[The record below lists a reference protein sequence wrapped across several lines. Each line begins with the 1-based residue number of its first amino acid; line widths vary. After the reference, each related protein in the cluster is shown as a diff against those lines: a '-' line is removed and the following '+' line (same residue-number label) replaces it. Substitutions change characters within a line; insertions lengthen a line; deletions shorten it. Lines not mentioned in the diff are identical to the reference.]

1 MPPSLAFESESQKGL
16 VEQLQARI
24 AELEDQVQRSQQEL
38 ELSKASHQA
47 AEARLRYVLDNT
59 TASLI
64 CFRVYADCTWEYEYQ
79 SAGAERLFGF
89 TAAELMADPNCWN
102 SRVHPEDWEQVILPL
117 FEAFLAEGEATAE
130 YRFFHRDGSLR
141 WISAAYVSHRD
152 EVANCWLVNG
162 CAVDITERKAT
173 EERLRV
179 QEERLRLALEL
190 TNTGFWD
197 WNPQCNQGTWNA
209 NHFRLLGL
217 EPQDPPVGYETWRN
231 CVHPD
236 DLEVTEA
243 TVLDSLQTG
252 KNLYVEYRVIHP
264 DGTVRWMTSRGKALY
279 NAAGEAVRMVGTIVD
294 ISDRKQAEA
303 ERQAAEV
310 NLRRYERLVEVT
322 PDLMALVDRSYR
334 YQLAN
339 PACLEWVPD
348 HLEGL
353 VGHTVAD
360 IIGEATF
367 QTQYKAYFDRCLRGE
382 TVRFEAWFD
391 SPKGQRHFMSVV
403 LAPYSEQAGTIAGVV
418 ITARDLTNLK
428 QAETALQ
435 HQQRLTDQIAEATL
449 ALLYVY
455 DLIENRNVYVNPQV
469 ESILGYSPEEI
480 QAMGSHLFVR
490 LVHPADLPRLS
501 QNFQRCFTLADGEVL
516 ELEYRM
522 QHKNGEWRWLLSR
535 DKVFSRTATG
545 AAHQIIGVATD
556 ITDLKQT
563 EFSLR
568 TAQQQYQTLV
578 ENSPDMIRRFD
589 TELRYIYVSPAVTR
603 LMGMP
608 AASFLGK
615 TCREIGMPEPLV
627 HAWETLAQRLL
638 ATGEKQIAEF
648 EALTLVGMRSFETV
662 VVPEWDASGKI
673 ESILSI
679 SRDVTERKAA
689 ERALRQSELRFHEIS
704 EASPANIYIIVR
716 RVDGSFYF
724 EHISRAVEVI
734 YEVPVEAILA
744 DANILFD
751 CIHPDDRAGYDAA
764 VAASLATLDLFH
776 HEWRVVNPS
785 GTVKWLR
792 GQSRPKRRDNGEV
805 AWYGVVTDVTDRKAA
820 EQALQ
825 RQVRREQSVNRLVR
839 AIRQSLDLNA
849 IVATAATEV
858 ARIMP
863 IDHAVIA
870 QYLPERKCWRHIAAY
885 DQSGIVQHDLVR
897 EIPDE
902 NNSFAERLKC
912 GEVVQVADVNQIDDD
927 VNRAIAQ
934 TCVGAWLLVPVVVN
948 GATWGSFSLR
958 RQQAIAAWPPEQIEL
973 AQALADQMAIAIQ
986 QSQLFHQVQQLNQ
999 NLEQQVQQ
1007 RTAQLKLAL
1016 SVARMGTWEWDLRT
1030 DRQVWSQENYELWGF
1045 RTDEQ
1050 QRVLLQDG
1058 TEVSPYPTFQLVQRC
1073 IHPDDREYMEQ
1084 KLQEAREQ
1092 GSIYEAEHRLVWPD
1106 GQVRWRYSRGAYLFD
1121 EAGVPIKLI
1130 GVGMDITERKRGEA
1144 QIRESL
1150 REKEVLLKE
1159 IHHRVKNNLQIIT
1172 SLLRMQSSQIS
1183 DRQTI
1188 LLLQEAQNRVQSMA
1202 LIHEQLYRSPNLN
1215 SIDFGDYLQTLVRN
1229 LFRSYG
1235 VNPQKIVPTI
1245 DTEGLSL
1252 SVDAAIPCGLI
1263 CNELVSNALKY
1274 AFPNDIS
1281 GTVLVRLQPDT
1292 AQATVSPALK
1302 LIVADDGIGI
1312 PPEFDIEHTES
1323 LGLLIVRSLTSQLQ
1337 GKLSLDR
1344 SQGTRFEVT
1353 FPYAH
1358 ERG

>member
-117 FEAFLAEGEATAE
+117 FEALLAEGEATAE

-501 QNFQRCFTLADGEVL
+501 QNFQRCFTLVDGEVL

-689 ERALRQSELRFHEIS
+689 ERALQKSEEQRRLAMELTNTSSWDFDVTTG
-704 EASPANIYIIVR
+704 EAVWSDSHYRLMGLTPEELPACYQTWR
-716 RVDGSFYF
+716 DRV
-724 EHISRAVEVI
+724 
-734 YEVPVEAILA
+734 
-744 DANILFD
+744 
-751 CIHPDDRAGYDAA
+751 HPDDLAWVERAIETA
-764 VAASLATLDLFH
+764 LATQTPLEVEYRIVHPDGKTLWVLNKGH
-776 HEWRVVNPS
+776 GIYS
-785 GTVKWLR
+785 AA
-792 GQSRPKRRDNGEV
+792 GQPIRML
-805 AWYGVVTDVTDRKAA
+805 GVMMDVTDRKAA

-902 NNSFAERLKC
+902 NNSFAERLKR

-1150 REKEVLLKE
+1150 HEKEVLLKE

-1344 SQGTRFEVT
+1344 SHGTRFEVT

>member
-16 VEQLQARI
+16 IEQLQARI

-38 ELSKASHQA
+38 ERSKASHQA

-79 SAGAERLFGF
+79 SVGAERLFGF

-141 WISAAYVSHRD
+141 WISAAYVSRRD

-197 WNPQCNQGTWNA
+197 WNPQCNQSTWNA

-252 KNLYVEYRVIHP
+252 KTLYVEYRVIHP

-294 ISDRKQAEA
+294 ISDRKRAEA

-367 QTQYKAYFDRCLRGE
+367 QTQYKAYFDRCLTGE
-382 TVRFEAWFD
+382 TVQFEAWFD
-391 SPKGQRHFMSVV
+391 FPRGQCRFMSVV

-418 ITARDLTNLK
+418 LTARDLTNLK

-435 HQQRLTDQIAEATL
+435 HQQRLTDQIAETTL
-449 ALLYVY
+449 AILYVY

-501 QNFQRCFTLADGEVL
+501 QNVQRCFTPADGEVL

-545 AAHQIIGVATD
+545 APRQIIGVATD

-615 TCREIGMPEPLV
+615 TCREMGMPEPLV

-648 EALTLVGMRSFETV
+648 EALTLVGVRSFETV
-662 VVPEWDASGKI
+662 IVPEWDASGKI

-689 ERALRQSELRFHEIS
+689 E
-704 EASPANIYIIVR
+704 
-716 RVDGSFYF
+716 
-724 EHISRAVEVI
+724 
-734 YEVPVEAILA
+734 
-744 DANILFD
+744 
-751 CIHPDDRAGYDAA
+751 
-764 VAASLATLDLFH
+764 
-776 HEWRVVNPS
+776 
-785 GTVKWLR
+785 
-792 GQSRPKRRDNGEV
+792 
-805 AWYGVVTDVTDRKAA
+805 
-820 EQALQ
+820 QALQ
-825 RQVRREQSVNRLVR
+825 RQVQREQSVNRLVR

-885 DQSGIVQHDLVR
+885 DQAGTVQHDLVR

-902 NNSFAERLKC
+902 NNPFAERLKR

-1058 TEVSPYPTFQLVQRC
+1058 TEISPYPTFQLVQRC
-1073 IHPDDREYMEQ
+1073 THPDDREYMEQ

-1092 GSIYEAEHRLVWPD
+1092 GSVYEAEHRLVWPD

-1245 DTEGLSL
+1245 DTEGISL

-1323 LGLLIVRSLTSQLQ
+1323 LGLLIVQSLTSQLQ

-1344 SQGTRFEVT
+1344 SQGTRFEIT